1 MGLDRARSQNAFSC
15 ISDHYKSNFA
25 QWLVVDFCSRQES
38 LRRSSHKC
46 YGNSCVHRALV
57 LDKSLFSILST
68 THELVIREYLYKK
81 LSYHYNSAHDHVQTF
96 RLNTTVEIIAQKW
109 HANVVIDFIHYK
121 WSSKG
126 HSRSTVNRPLRSFYP
141 RPETTLIFTQKIEM
155 TLKVAQGHCWW
166 PSSYAT
172 YHFLLVVSTK
182 CASILHRFGDINTCL
197 ANVTAR
203 DIE

>member
-1 MGLDRARSQNAFSC
+1 
-15 ISDHYKSNFA
+15 
-25 QWLVVDFCSRQES
+25 
-38 LRRSSHKC
+38 
-46 YGNSCVHRALV
+46 
-57 LDKSLFSILST
+57 
-68 THELVIREYLYKK
+68 
-81 LSYHYNSAHDHVQTF
+81 
-96 RLNTTVEIIAQKW
+96 
-109 HANVVIDFIHYK
+109 
-121 WSSKG
+121 
-126 HSRSTVNRPLRSFYP
+126 
-141 RPETTLIFTQKIEM
+141 M